1 MKYIIPIGTN
11 CYNAYHL
18 RRLSIRKSSN
28 FFDWLYIGAENNF
41 HLYAFY
47 IYVNILTNFEFAL
60 ENITNNKRNLP
71 ISQNYPFI
79 EFTHNNVLNVDE
91 LNNMKRRRDRFI
103 KTINDCEYT
112 YLFNF
117 RLKKLDEYMFSKT

>member
-1 MKYIIPIGTN
+1 MGQIATTR
-11 CYNAYHL
+11 YHL
-18 RRLSIRKSSN
+18 RRLSIRDCSI

-60 ENITNNKRNLP
+60 ENIISNERNLP

-79 EFTHNNVLNVDE
+79 EFTHNNVSNVDE
-91 LNNMKRRRDRFI
+91 LNTMKRRRDRFI
-103 KTINDCEYT
+103 KTINDSEYI
-112 YLFNF
+112 YIYSI
-117 RLKKLDEYMFSKT
+117 LD